1 MATLSYPITYGDWS
15 GTINLNYTT
24 EYDRKNNR
32 TKITFGQ
39 CSAVY
44 SSRAD
49 YQTSTDT
56 NITVKAGDNSG
67 SSGTLTL
74 HTEGYG
80 TGGDVT
86 FAGTPSPASITVQ
99 QDRKSVV

>member
-15 GTINLNYTT
+15 GTINLNYTA
-24 EYDRKNNR
+24 EYDRENNR

-49 YQTSTDT
+49 YQPAPGREALFGWLWLRGRTDR
-56 NITVKAGDNSG
+56 
-67 SSGTLTL
+67 LTEL
-74 HTEGYG
+74 FTQMMEE
-80 TGGDVT
+80 
-86 FAGTPSPASITVQ
+86 A
-99 QDRKSVV
+99 